1 MSGVDPELREVEKS
15 LLSHSHEP
23 ARVAEILENRYSLT
37 GAQKPYL
44 VVAQSFAKQ
53 ETQEEIAK
61 KVSSRGIKR
70 DDRPSRL
77 AHARTGLSKFIKAAQ
92 TAQEKLEQRL
102 RKDGG
107 RNISLSAI
115 ITTKYL
121 VDHGI
126 PAYEQYQ
133 PLNGLW
139 NDYVT
144 SLLFP
149 HENSSAKSISL
160 QHTVQIAGKL
170 ASADFHGAKL
180 KVISAK
186 NPSMVGLQ
194 GIVLWEA
201 RSNFV
206 IVVKPNPESGIS
218 IREKI
223 GGLRIVEK
231 RGTLFQF
238 TVEDANG
245 ASIDFDIVGSRFLY
259 RTADRSGRKFK
270 SKSVDDL

>member
-1 MSGVDPELREVEKS
+1 MSSIDSELREVERS
-15 LLSHSHEP
+15 LLSHSHDKEK
-23 ARVAEILENRYSLT
+23 VEEILENRYSVT
-37 GAQKPYL
+37 GSQKPYL
-44 VVAQSFAKQ
+44 VVTQSFGKQ
-53 ETQEEIAK
+53 EQLEETIK
-61 KVSSRGIKR
+61 KVSGRKSKR

-77 AHARTGLSKFIKAAQ
+77 VHARTGLSNFIKKAQ
-92 TAQEKLEQRL
+92 ASQKKLEQSL

-107 RNISLSAI
+107 RNFSLGTT
-115 ITTKYL
+115 ITTQYL

-126 PAYEQYQ
+126 PAYERYL
-133 PLNGLW
+133 PLNELW

-160 QHTVQIAGKL
+160 QHRVQIAGKM

-201 RSNFV
+201 RTNFV
-206 IVVKPNPESGIS
+206 IVVKPNPETGIS
-218 IREKI
+218 IKENI

-231 RGTLFQF
+231 RGTLFKF
-238 TVEDANG
+238 TVQDTKG
-245 ASIDFDIVGSRFLY
+245 ATIDFDIVGSRFLY
-259 RTADRSGRKFK
+259 RTTDRSGRKFK

>member
-23 ARVAEILENRYSLT
+23 ERVAEILENRYSLT

-61 KVSSRGIKR
+61 RVSNRGIKK

-92 TAQEKLEQRL
+92 TAQQKLEQRL

-121 VDHGI
+121 ADHGI
-126 PAYEQYQ
+126 PAYEQYL

-149 HENSSAKSISL
+149 HENSSAQSISL

-180 KVISAK
+180 KVVSAK

-194 GIVLWEA
+194 GIVLWEG

-238 TVEDANG
+238 TVKDANG